1 MEFDVIFNEIVDE
14 VEAVII
20 VLMVGNGDV
29 VAICIESFDQL
40 WPVEFLDEL
49 VIGSDI
55 DLTRRQSQVCALGV
69 QHLDAGVISSCLST
83 AEVGLESLLA
93 EYFTLSGLTNW
104 RKSRE
109 TNISLRL
116 LSCTDNSS
124 ITSHREASNRS
135 SLRVDVKVFLDYV
148 GKLLGHVCEHVEVLV
163 PWRLCSIAVV
173 SSAISF
179 RHMLASLGAVLIDT
193 SGTGIGEDHSDLAL
207 LGCLSITSFSSGV
220 LPSASQT

>member
-1 MEFDVIFNEIVDE
+1 MEFDVIFNEVVDE

-29 VAICIESFDQL
+29 VAICIECFDQP

-104 RKSRE
+104 
-109 TNISLRL
+109 
-116 LSCTDNSS
+116 
-124 ITSHREASNRS
+124 
-135 SLRVDVKVFLDYV
+135 
-148 GKLLGHVCEHVEVLV
+148 
-163 PWRLCSIAVV
+163 
-173 SSAISF
+173 
-179 RHMLASLGAVLIDT
+179 
-193 SGTGIGEDHSDLAL
+193 
-207 LGCLSITSFSSGV
+207 
-220 LPSASQT
+220 